1 MVMQEI
7 QKGIYKV
14 PAENGYYLFKL
25 ESFLA
30 TIEKSK
36 YFIAKDLPTEYKV
49 INKYAH
55 GNLQRIDTTV
65 VARICDYCNCKLSDI
80 IEYYPNQN

>member
-14 PAENGYYLFKL
+14 PNEKGYYLFKL

-36 YFIAKDLPTEYKV
+36 YLIAKDLPTEYKV

-65 VARICDYCNCKLSDI
+65 IARICDYCNCKMSDI
-80 IEYYPNQN
+80 IEYYPNAN